1 MNSYDEDRPSKFIVY
16 IVAINLY
23 ALGMTHYLAGG
34 EFKWLVQNEIRK
46 YDFNTTREKN
56 IESCEL
62 ELDPEYLE
70 ELQNLHNAYPAAS
83 ERLKSK
89 KVCYLIIERD

>member
-1 MNSYDEDRPSKFIVY
+1 MNSYDEDRPSKFTVY

-46 YDFNTTREKN
+46 YDFNTAREKN
-56 IESCEL
+56 IEGCEL
-62 ELDPEYLE
+62 ELDPEYSE
-70 ELQNLHNAYPAAS
+70 ELQNLHNAYPPVP

>member
-1 MNSYDEDRPSKFIVY
+1 MNSYDEDRPSKFTVY

-23 ALGMTHYLAGG
+23 ALGMTHLAGG

-46 YDFNTTREKN
+46 YDFNTAREKN
-56 IESCEL
+56 IEGCEL
-62 ELDPEYLE
+62 ELDPEYSE
-70 ELQNLHNAYPAAS
+70 ELQNLHNAYPPVS